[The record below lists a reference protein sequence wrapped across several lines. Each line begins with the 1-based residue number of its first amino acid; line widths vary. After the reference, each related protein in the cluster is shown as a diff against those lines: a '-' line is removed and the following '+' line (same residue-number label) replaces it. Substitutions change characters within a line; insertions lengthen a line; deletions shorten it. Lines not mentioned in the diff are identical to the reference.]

1 MRGLVKNDYSL
12 KTEKLETIKV
22 TQINGIQLYNSF
34 VAGAQRIF
42 ENQAHLNK
50 INVFPVADADTGTNL
65 ASTMRSIVNAAQ
77 PQPNLK
83 LTAVSLA
90 DAALTGA
97 RGNSGIIFA
106 QFLYGFSNEIKNEET
121 LTVSS
126 FAQYMN
132 NAVKYAYEAIANPVD
147 GTMISVIKDWAEY
160 IYLLKDHIEDFLKL
174 LLDGL
179 MKAMESLKATTAKM
193 AVLTKANVV
202 DAGAKGFVVF
212 LEGMFEYFKNGQQQV
227 NINPSVIE
235 VAESVD
241 VISHDKITYRYCTE
255 AMINGTDLK
264 RDDFA
269 KIMVNYGDSM
279 VIAGSPTKMR
289 LHIHTDEPWK
299 LFQEIAAFGT
309 ITFQKVDDMVMQNE
323 VAANRKYSIGLMTD
337 STCDIP
343 SELLQKHQIQV
354 VPLTVHFGEEFFIDR
369 LTIQPEQ
376 FFQKLETSTIQPSSA
391 QPTFPEFMNKYSNLA
406 THYDSIISVNI
417 SSGMSGTWQN
427 SLNASRKAAQE
438 SGKKITVVDSK
449 RVTCGLGLMVLRAAE
464 AIAEGKS
471 HDEIVEMTE
480 SFTQKSRILVTSKT
494 MKFMVRSGR
503 VSHTKGLIGK
513 LFGIKPIVEVLN
525 HGKTNVFGKP
535 LTEKSSMKKVMT
547 EMQRFIGDKKVWGY
561 AISHAANESA
571 ANWYAE
577 RMEELTGM
585 KPVFVTQASPVLVAN
600 VGPGVVALSVLLD

>member
-1 MRGLVKNDYSL
+1 M
-12 KTEKLETIKV
+12 EKLENIKV

-34 VAGAQRIF
+34 IAGAQRIF

-65 ASTMRSIVNAAQ
+65 ASTMRSIVNTAQ

-90 DAALTGA
+90 DAALNGA

-106 QFLYGFSNEIKNEET
+106 QFLYGFSNEIENEET

-126 FAQYMN
+126 FAHYMN
-132 NAVKYAYEAIANPVD
+132 NAVKYAYEAIANPVE

-160 IYLLKDHIEDFLKL
+160 IYQLKDHIEDFLKL

-179 MKAMESLKATTAKM
+179 KKAMESLKDTTSKM
-193 AVLTKANVV
+193 AVLAKANVV

-212 LEGMFEYFKNGQQQV
+212 LEGMFEYFKNGQQLV
-227 NINPSVIE
+227 NINPSLIE
-235 VAESVD
+235 VADSID
-241 VISHDKITYRYCTE
+241 AISHEEITYRYCTE
-255 AMINGTDLK
+255 AMVQGTDLK

-269 KIMVNYGDSM
+269 RIMVNYGDSM
-279 VIAGSPTKMR
+279 VIAGSSSKMR

-299 LFQEIAAFGT
+299 LFQDIAKLGS

-323 VAANRKYSIGLMTD
+323 VAANRKHSIGLMTD

-343 SELLQKHQIQV
+343 ADLLQKHQIQV

-376 FFQKLETSTIQPSSA
+376 FFKKLETSSVHPSSA

-438 SGKKITVVDSK
+438 SGKKISVVDSK
-449 RVTCGLGLMVLRAAE
+449 RVTCALGLMVLRTAE
-464 AIAEGKS
+464 AIEQGKT
-471 HDEIVEMTE
+471 HDEILQMAESLTE
-480 SFTQKSRILVTSKT
+480 KSRILVTSKT

-513 LFGIKPIVEVLN
+513 LLGIKPIVEVLN

-535 LTEKSSMKKVMT
+535 LTEKSSMKKVMA
-547 EMQRFIGDKKVWGY
+547 EMQKFIGDNKVWGY
-561 AISHAANESA
+561 AISHAANETA

-577 RMEELTGM
+577 KMEELTGM
-585 KPVFVTQASPVLVAN
+585 KPVFITQASPVLVAN